1 MAHFILIHGGLHGGW
16 CWERIVPLLEAAGH
30 TAFAPDLPGMGADR
44 TPFAADPFGQWID
57 AVEGW
62 LADAPEPAIL
72 VGHSQGG
79 PVISQA
85 AEHCPDKV
93 AKLVY
98 LTALLRRDG
107 ETVLGVEPGAMQ
119 GDLPIE
125 IQLNEAGQVMLP
137 PEMARAAFYNMCSEA
152 DIAGALARL
161 TPQPLD
167 VAFARLSLSEGRFGR
182 VPKFYVETRHD
193 QAIPL
198 ETQRDL
204 QANWP
209 CTRAATLETDHSPFY
224 SAPEA
229 CAEALLA
236 IA

>member
-30 TAFAPDLPGMGADR
+30 TTFAPDLPGMGADKA
-44 TPFAADPFGQWID
+44 PFAADPFGQWID
-57 AVEGW
+57 AMEGW
-62 LADAPEPAIL
+62 LAGLAEPAIL

-85 AEHCPDKV
+85 AERMPEKV

-98 LTALLRRDG
+98 LTALMRRDG
-107 ETVLGVEPGAMQ
+107 ETVLGAEPGEMQ

-125 IQLNEAGQVMLP
+125 VQLNEAGQVMLP
-137 PEMARAAFYNMCSEA
+137 PEMARAAFYNLCSEA
-152 DIAGALARL
+152 DIASALARL
-161 TPQPLD
+161 TPQPLA
-167 VAFARLSLSEGRFGR
+167 VMAARLALSEERFGR
-182 VPKFYVETRHD
+182 VPKFYVETRFD

-198 ETQRDL
+198 ETQREM

-224 SAPEA
+224 SDPQA
-229 CAEALLA
+229 CAAALLA
-236 IA
+236 LA